1 MANFA
6 YIINYNAENV
16 QIRFYF
22 CMHNILAK
30 VAFKILI
37 DVFMLSD
44 CSFKAPSQKKAKIVP
59 IVALKI
65 FNQKDPINRK

>member
-22 CMHNILAK
+22 CMHDILAE

-44 CSFKAPSQKKAKIVP
+44 CSY
-59 IVALKI
+59 
-65 FNQKDPINRK
+65 

>member
-6 YIINYNAENV
+6 YIINCIAENV
-16 QIRFYF
+16 QTRFYF

-30 VAFKILI
+30 VAIKILI

-44 CSFKAPSQKKAKIVP
+44 YSYQSALPEKSQDCPYCSP
-59 IVALKI
+59 
-65 FNQKDPINRK
+65 

>member
-6 YIINYNAENV
+6 NIINYIAENV

-44 CSFKAPSQKKAKIVP
+44 YSY
-59 IVALKI
+59 
-65 FNQKDPINRK
+65 